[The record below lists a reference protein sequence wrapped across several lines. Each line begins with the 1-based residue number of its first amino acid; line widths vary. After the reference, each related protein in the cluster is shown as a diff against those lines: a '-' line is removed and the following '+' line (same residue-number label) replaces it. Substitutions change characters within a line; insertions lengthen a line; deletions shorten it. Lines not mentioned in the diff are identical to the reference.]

1 MLYPQDKRDLLESV
15 IAQAQQRKLG
25 IWSQGASRV
34 SAADHKRIHREQELP
49 KESPFAFPASQ
60 TFRNLSNSP
69 AIAYGVRGG
78 SNDKGVKLLGKN
90 GPTQK
95 KTTMLETAVTG
106 LELLG

>member
-1 MLYPQDKRDLLESV
+1 MLYPQDKRDLLEST

-34 SAADHKRIHREQELP
+34 SAADHKRIHRGQELS
-49 KESPFAFPASQ
+49 KESPAATQ
-60 TFRNLSNSP
+60 TFRNLTNSP
-69 AIAYGVRGG
+69 AVAYGARGG